1 MEISGFEIQG
11 SNVADQVKSIRK
23 ARLQREVYADPGMA
37 RELVKIE
44 STGTYNAKGN
54 LIQSVGSIGEA

>member
-1 MEISGFEIQG
+1 MEISGFEVQG

-23 ARLQREVYADPGMA
+23 ARLQREVYANPEMA

-54 LIQSVGSIGEA
+54 LIQSVGNLGAA

>member
-37 RELVKIE
+37 SELVKIE

-54 LIQSVGSIGEA
+54 LIQSVGNLGEA

>member
-54 LIQSVGSIGEA
+54 LIQSVGNLGEA